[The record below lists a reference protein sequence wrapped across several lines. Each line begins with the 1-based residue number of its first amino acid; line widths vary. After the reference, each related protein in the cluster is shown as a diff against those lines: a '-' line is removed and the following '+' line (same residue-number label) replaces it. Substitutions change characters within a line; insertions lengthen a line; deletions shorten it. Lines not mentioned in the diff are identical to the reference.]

1 MHRNILT
8 SLILSASLLLSAG
21 LAQDADDFPSEP
33 LTLIIP
39 YGAGGM
45 TDTSGRILANALGEQ
60 LGERV
65 DVVNRPGAGGFL
77 GLTDA
82 LRADPDGHTIVA
94 VTTDIFA
101 NTVLLDRDFTMDDV
115 ALVGSFMPQQ
125 RPLYANP
132 DAPWDD
138 FEGFVEYAR
147 DNNVSFAD
155 GGALW
160 AGNVVKAFAQQ
171 EGLQI
176 THIPFDS
183 GAEGSA
189 ALLGGHVDIGETG
202 VGTPAWQAAKEGE
215 LDFLVLLTDG
225 DLEEFGFPEVENL
238 LDKGYDH
245 VVRMYYG
252 LAVPAD
258 VPEPVRARL
267 ESALEGMLQDEN
279 VVSRLEELD
288 LTPEFRSAE
297 EYREI
302 IDTVLVEAEELSEYL
317 DE

>member
-1 MHRNILT
+1 MFKKFLT
-8 SLILSASLLLSAG
+8 ASALAAALLLSPAF
-21 LAQDADDFPSEP
+21 AQDDYPSEP
-33 LTLIIP
+33 ITLIIP

-60 LGERV
+60 LGQRV

-77 GLTDA
+77 GLSEA
-82 LRADPDGHTIVA
+82 LRADADGHTIVA

-101 NTVLLDRDFTMDDV
+101 NTVLLERDFDMSDV
-115 ALVGSFMPQQ
+115 ALIGSFMPQQ
-125 RPLYANP
+125 RPLYAHP

-138 FEGFVEYAR
+138 FEGFLEYAR
-147 DNNVSFAD
+147 DNQVSFAD

-160 AGNVVKAFAQQ
+160 AGNVVKAMAKE

-183 GAEGSA
+183 GAAGSA

-202 VGTPAWQAAKEGE
+202 VGTPAWQAAKNGE
-215 LDFLVLLTDG
+215 LDFLALLTDG
-225 DLEEFGFPEVENL
+225 NLDAFGFPEVENL
-238 LDKGYDH
+238 EQKGFDH

-252 LAVPAD
+252 LAVPSG
-258 VPEPVRARL
+258 VPESTQETLQTALQNVLAD
-267 ESALEGMLQDEN
+267 ESVTA
-279 VVSRLEELD
+279 RLEELD
-288 LTPEFRSAE
+288 LTPQFMPAD
-297 EYREI
+297 EYAAI
-302 IDTVLVEAEELSEYL
+302 IDTVLDEAADLKAYL

>member
-1 MHRNILT
+1 MTRSILT
-8 SLILSASLLLSAG
+8 SLILSASLLFSAG
-21 LAQDADDFPSEP
+21 FAQDEFPSEP
-33 LTLIIP
+33 ITLIIP

-60 LGERV
+60 LGTRV

-101 NTVLLDRDFTMDDV
+101 NTVLLDRDFTMEEV
-115 ALVGSFMPQQ
+115 GLIGSFMPQQ
-125 RPLYANP
+125 RPLYAHP

-138 FEGFVEYAR
+138 FDGFLDYASE
-147 DNNVSFAD
+147 NEVSFAD

-160 AGNVVKAFAQQ
+160 AGNVVKAFAKE

-176 THIPFDS
+176 THIPFES

-202 VGTPAWQAAKEGE
+202 VGTPAWQAAKSGD

-225 DLEEFGFPEVENL
+225 DLEPFGFPEVENV
-238 LDKGYDH
+238 LDKGYSH

-252 LAVPAD
+252 LAVPGD
-258 VPEPVRARL
+258 VPEPIRAQL
-267 ESALEGMLQDEN
+267 ESALEGLLEDEE

-297 EYREI
+297 EYHEI
-302 IDTVLVEAEELSEYL
+302 IDTVLVEAQELKAFL